1 MEQQHNYLPVI
12 DFEKF
17 KSIDKVKLE
26 FIELEL
32 DWPSEL
38 SIFDLKNYILL
49 RLSKYGEPLRWA
61 ITSLTTH
68 SGKTIQKISIEAVL
82 IISEE
87 ITKDIKTYL
96 NLLSDD

>member
-1 MEQQHNYLPVI
+1 MNL
-12 DFEKF
+12 K
-17 KSIDKVKLE
+17 

-38 SIFDLKNYILL
+38 GVFDLRNYIL
-49 RLSKYGEPLRWA
+49 SKLIDYGEPLRWA

-82 IISEE
+82 IINQDKGKE
-87 ITKDIKTYL
+87 INSDL
-96 NLLSDD
+96 N